1 MITKNDLVLILSDLQ
16 DKGIDTAQQIRK
28 VLVSKEVPI
37 DVIKFINDNREF
49 DVSKFYTH
57 IRKSGNQKK
66 SKLYINIMREID
78 DVNDVLTTL
87 ASMNLQIL
95 LYSKNV
101 QDKNMF
107 LKQSRAEEIAKVL
120 TLYYRDFDLTN
131 CVKLL
136 RLIKADIIAFETI
149 SGRRE
154 NTL

>member
-1 MITKNDLVLILSDLQ
+1 
-16 DKGIDTAQQIRK
+16 
-28 VLVSKEVPI
+28 
-37 DVIKFINDNREF
+37 
-49 DVSKFYTH
+49 
-57 IRKSGNQKK
+57 
-66 SKLYINIMREID
+66 MREID